1 MEFYV
6 FKIHLSHL
14 KYITGVG
21 KEHIASLSI
30 LCHILIFTFLE
41 SFQLC
46 RIITFHPTSLIQ
58 TYRLPTTRCII
69 LVLQT
74 ILNYLKL
81 QLSHRTD
88 NLTSI
93 ELIDKQLC
101 HTFVHQLV
109 DTFRQLLLFHR
120 ICVLNVL
127 EHLR

>member
-46 RIITFHPTSLIQ
+46 RIITFHPTSPLCRFCFFQ
-58 TYRLPTTRCII
+58 PQQALYRLTGS
-69 LVLQT
+69 Q
-74 ILNYLKL
+74 
-81 QLSHRTD
+81 
-88 NLTSI
+88 
-93 ELIDKQLC
+93 
-101 HTFVHQLV
+101 
-109 DTFRQLLLFHR
+109 RQDALYSFNKR
-120 ICVLNVL
+120 Y
-127 EHLR
+127 

>member
-46 RIITFHPTSLIQ
+46 RIITFHPASLIQ
-58 TYRLPTTRCII
+58 TYRLPTTRCVI
-69 LVLQT
+69 LVQQT
-74 ILNYLKL
+74 ILNHLKL

-93 ELIDKQLC
+93 ELTAKQPCL
-101 HTFVHQLV
+101 TFVHQLV
-109 DTFRQLLLFHR
+109 DTFRQLVLFHR